1 MQGGREPRRGIY
13 VARRVVAALVV
24 LLLLI
29 LFVPWACQN
38 LLGPGEQSSSETS
51 ETDDTDSSDEGG
63 EEAARDEK
71 AAKDDGGDTA
81 EDSGGER
88 GDTVRDSGSEA
99 GPEDDE
105 EDSGDEED
113 GESSRGS
120 NIESNPLGFVGGFEA
135 VGGVEQV
142 PPTLDLGVANQQAAQ
157 PAVPA
162 EPVFLAGSGRPTGPP
177 ARTPTRA

>member
-29 LFVPWACQN
+29 LLVPWACQN

-51 ETDDTDSSDEGG
+51 ETDDADSSDEGS
-63 EEAARDEK
+63 EEAARDEE

-81 EDSGGER
+81 EDS
-88 GDTVRDSGSEA
+88 
-99 GPEDDE
+99 
-105 EDSGDEED
+105 D

-120 NIESNPLGFVGGFEA
+120 DIESNLLGFVGGFEA

-157 PAVPA
+157 PAAPA
-162 EPVFLAGSGRPTGPP
+162 EPVFLAGQGAPP
-177 ARTPTRA
+177 EPLVPAEPII